1 MLKKGLTVAVVFF
14 FVGMGVTPLIGI
26 AEVNKSSMMT
36 FFDGSLSGYVNDT
49 LMNPIAGARVRVYFH
64 EAYEEDYTDS
74 YGYYHVT
81 NIPICFCLKNAVTS
95 KVGYETERVLL
106 SINENTTYDFV
117 LTALQYNGS
126 LSGYVNNSFMN
137 PIGGARVR
145 VYFHETYEEDY
156 TDSYGYYY
164 VTNIPI
170 CYCLKNATCSK
181 EGYKTEWVLL
191 SIVEDTTYDFILTSI
206 NNPPGAP
213 TITAPE
219 EVKRGRFF
227 NAKVVT
233 TDPDDDDVYYKF
245 EVDGHNAGWN
255 GPFASGKVYKHWIN
269 FGVPPGTYILGV
281 QAKDIHDAE
290 GEWSY
295 VEIYV
300 KSKNRAINI
309 PFLNFLQNHPHLFP
323 ILHRLLLQRLGLL

>member
-1 MLKKGLTVAVVFF
+1 MFINLYKFLIKTFINHFFLMYDWRKNMLKKGLTVAVVFF
-14 FVGMGVTPLIGI
+14 FVGMDVTPLIGI

-49 LMNPIAGARVRVYFH
+49 LMNPI
-64 EAYEEDYTDS
+64 E
-74 YGYYHVT
+74 
-81 NIPICFCLKNAVTS
+81 
-95 KVGYETERVLL
+95 
-106 SINENTTYDFV
+106 
-117 LTALQYNGS
+117 
-126 LSGYVNNSFMN
+126 
-137 PIGGARVR
+137 GARVR

-191 SIVEDTTYDFILTSI
+191 SIVEDTTHDFILTSI

-227 NAKVVT
+227 NVKVVT

-255 GPFASGKVYKHWIN
+255 GPFASDKVYKHWIN
-269 FGVPPGTYILGV
+269 FGVPSGTYILGV

-309 PFLNFLQNHPHLFP
+309 PFLNFLQNHLDPFP
-323 ILHRLLLQRLGLL
+323 ILKLLLQRLVLQ